1 MNYNFQISDIK
12 DRRITTGGANQKE
25 ILQRESHMR
34 NRIRN
39 KWGGEHQTITE
50 LSKPRGFGNGYTRS
64 IDDVK
69 RCHHCKSDQHLIRDC
84 EQAKGNQNT
93 QGTRPT
99 FQKSRVN
106 QMQVTSTDEVSEETE
121 TKVVMKCGVNL
132 KPNHQEIMPEQIVL
146 KTNSQERG
154 EQCFEE
160 I

>member
-1 MNYNFQISDIK
+1 MIRRIHREMDSDFLINDIK
-12 DRRITTGGANQKE
+12 DRRITTGRVNHKE

-69 RCHHCKSDQHLIRDC
+69 RCHHCKSDQVQVMPNLIRDC

-99 FQKSRVN
+99 FQKSRINKV
-106 QMQVTSTDEVSEETE
+106 QVMPTEEVSE
-121 TKVVMKCGVNL
+121 
-132 KPNHQEIMPEQIVL
+132 
-146 KTNSQERG
+146 
-154 EQCFEE
+154 
-160 I
+160 